1 MKTTKNCNRSKT
13 FQRATIRLYITMVKP
28 TFAFFP
34 VKVIFVFLFVF
45 FFLNSL
51 SPEIQ
56 FGYSQWRNLRHHAL
70 LLSENKATQ
79 LQFHDWNTRNSC
91 PWTWQIT
98 CYSSFFL
105 FFSIS
110 ISFVSRFFPIFHEI
124 SYQANSN
131 YLDF

>member
-1 MKTTKNCNRSKT
+1 MCESMGHRPLQGWCPAPSLNFKHNLLKQGTRTADHPT
-13 FQRATIRLYITMVKP
+13 LLRL
-28 TFAFFP
+28 
-34 VKVIFVFLFVF
+34 

-56 FGYSQWRNLRHHAL
+56 FGYSQWRGLRHHAL
-70 LLSENKATQ
+70 LFSENKATQ